1 MKRQIVSS
9 LIVATLITICA
20 TASFVFADEA
30 RIVWVSSRAGDEK
43 LNLWAMNPDGT
54 HCVQLT
60 TSFTEALFPS
70 ISPDGSR
77 IAFSSLDTG
86 VWYIY
91 LIDADGSNLVQFTDF
106 SSAVPHWSP
115 DGKRLVFNSD
125 HDDEP
130 KDTPD
135 LWAMDLDGSNL
146 VELLDKP
153 PTADFN
159 GRWSPDGKQ
168 ILFVSDRDEDYNLY
182 VINVD
187 GTGLTCLTQA
197 RSDEWF
203 GRWSPDGSRILFV
216 SNRTGNYDLFTMD
229 ADGSNVVNVTA
240 HEAYDFEP
248 AWSPDGG
255 KIVFVSDRGGYVDLW
270 VIDADGSNPIQLTD
284 DEAADRHPDWR

>member
-1 MKRQIVSS
+1 MERQIVWS
-9 LIVATLITICA
+9 LIVATRIMICA

-30 RIVWVSSRAGDEK
+30 RIVWASNRAGDGK
-43 LNLWAMNPDGT
+43 MNLWTMNPDGT
-54 HCVQLT
+54 NCVQLT
-60 TSFTEALFPS
+60 TNFTQALIPS

-77 IAFSSLDTG
+77 IAFCSPDT
-86 VWYIY
+86 VIWYIY

-115 DGKRLVFNSD
+115 DGKRLIFNSD

-135 LWAMDLDGSNL
+135 LWAMDIDGSNL
-146 VELLDKP
+146 VELVDKP

-168 ILFVSDRDEDYNLY
+168 ILFASDRDVDYNLY
-182 VINVD
+182 VMNVD
-187 GTGLTCLTQA
+187 GTGLTRLTHA
-197 RSDEWF
+197 ESDEWA

-229 ADGSNVVNVTA
+229 ADGSNVVNITA
-240 HEAYDFEP
+240 HEAYDFEA
-248 AWSPDGG
+248 AWSPDGS
-255 KIVFVSDRGGYVDLW
+255 KIVFVSDRGGYGDLW
-270 VIDADGSNPIQLTD
+270 VMSADGSDPTQLIN
-284 DEAADRHPDWR
+284 DEAADRYPDWR